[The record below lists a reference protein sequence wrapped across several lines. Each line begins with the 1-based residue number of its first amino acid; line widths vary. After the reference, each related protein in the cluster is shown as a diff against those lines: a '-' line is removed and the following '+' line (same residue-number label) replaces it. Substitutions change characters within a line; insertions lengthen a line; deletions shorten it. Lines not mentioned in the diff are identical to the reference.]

1 MTATAAAMEL
11 GAALGTE
18 GAGAASGE
26 PSHRLRCCDA
36 SACRNAGGIA
46 LRQAL
51 LAARAAAGLGEHTLA
66 IRAVGCLRL
75 CGRGPL
81 VAADGPGG

>member
-1 MTATAAAMEL
+1 MTTPAAAMEP
-11 GAALGTE
+11 GAALRHPGV
-18 GAGAASGE
+18 GAASGE
-26 PSHRLRCCDA
+26 PTRRLRCCDA

-51 LAARAAAGLGEHTLA
+51 VAARNLVGLGEDVLS

-81 VAADGPGG
+81 VAA